1 MSKVAKRYAKAIFEL
16 AVENKVLENTEKELL
31 QIEENIK
38 SNSELE
44 DFLINPLI
52 SHMKKAEIMEKLYSG
67 RVSDLTYRF
76 LILVSK
82 KGRLSVLR
90 EIIEYFRRFVLV
102 YRNQVEGE
110 LLSAV
115 SLDKEQ
121 VSQIRKIIENMTG
134 KIVLLKE
141 KIDADILG
149 GFVVR
154 VEDKLIDMSVRN
166 NLEEMKKKLAAG

>member
-1 MSKVAKRYAKAIFEL
+1 MSRVAKRYAKAVFEL
-16 AVENKVLENTEKELL
+16 AIENKALEDTEKEFL
-31 QIEENIK
+31 QIEDSIK
-38 SNSELE
+38 GNSELE
-44 DFLINPLI
+44 DFLVNPLI
-52 SHMKKAEIMEKLYSG
+52 SHIKKSKIVEELYKG
-67 RVSDLTYRF
+67 RVSDLTFRF
-76 LILVSK
+76 LILIAK
-82 KGRLSVLR
+82 KGRLAALS
-90 EIIEYFRRFVLV
+90 EIINYFKRFVLV

-115 SLDKEQ
+115 SLSGEQ

-134 KIVLLKE
+134 KVVLLKE

-166 NLEEMKKKLAAG
+166 ILEELKKKLVAG